1 MDDLPYN
8 QLEIYR
14 RHLPHWRMKGA
25 LYFVT
30 FRAISGELSF
40 EEQILVMEHIKN
52 GDDKYYKLMAT
63 MVMPDHVHILLSP
76 IGNISLSRIMKGIKG
91 VSAKKLNIKRGESG
105 SIWQNEFFDRI
116 IRDENELY
124 EKINYM
130 LFNPVT
136 KKLTENPWDYHG
148 WYLKKRF

>member
-1 MDDLPYN
+1 
-8 QLEIYR
+8 
-14 RHLPHWRMKGA
+14 MKGA